1 MKITTKIE
9 IDIDLTEVYKL
20 CRPLVSRA
28 ECNKAI
34 RRDGETLL
42 RLRATDE
49 SGYWDFPYASTLAN
63 GLIRDGLAE
72 TRN

>member
-1 MKITTKIE
+1 MKITAKIE

-28 ECNKAI
+28 ECKKAI
-34 RRDGETLL
+34 QSEAETLL

-49 SGYWDFPYASTLAN
+49 SGYWEYPYASTLAN

-72 TRN
+72 AV